1 MKINDQQRRLC
12 CDIDR
17 WSAEWMREIY
27 GKLHFFWKKNK
38 PIELDFHNRQFG
50 TVAKISKKKLHWQT
64 SKKKQHLS
72 IKCWTS
78 KHQPNSGHFWDP
90 KWPICS
96 PARWIVERRPQRLSS
111 LKLKGKYPWTMG
123 FFVWDEYLLISL
135 KHWVWIGRN
144 CNGAGQ
150 DTISKLDLWSAFS
163 QQSPCPV
170 SASGF
175 SFKCLA
181 RIVCPRQIHPLRH
194 Q

>member
-1 MKINDQQRRLC
+1 MKINDQQRSLC

-27 GKLHFFWKKNK
+27 GKLYFFWKKNK

-50 TVAKISKKKLHWQT
+50 TVAKISKKNFTDKHLKKTTSFNQMLSLSTNQTPAISGTPSDPFALPHDGLLKGDPNDFPHW
-64 SKKKQHLS
+64 
-72 IKCWTS
+72 
-78 KHQPNSGHFWDP
+78 NSRGSTHGFLFGMNP
-90 KWPICS
+90 PI
-96 PARWIVERRPQRLSS
+96 S
-111 LKLKGKYPWTMG
+111 LKL
-123 FFVWDEYLLISL
+123 
-135 KHWVWIGRN
+135 WVWIGSN
-144 CNGAGQ
+144 CSGDKTSQILLFQN
-150 DTISKLDLWSAFS
+150 LDLWSAFS